1 MINQKLAIGAA
12 IATSIAVVAGVASYY
27 SPYATIN
34 SMKKSASDR
43 DAETLIQHIDFLSLR
58 TSIKENLKTQI
69 MKEIEKRAAIDKQ
82 VTPSIGEQFVDR
94 MLNPM
99 VDKMVSPEGLSA
111 LIENRISPA
120 QFNFNELEK
129 QAERSNMRM
138 GYESPDRFVIYI
150 TDQIE
155 PEKEIALILKRHGLD
170 WKLSGIDISKV

>member
-12 IATSIAVVAGVASYY
+12 IATSIAVVAGVSSYF
-27 SPYATIN
+27 SPYVTIN

-58 TSIKENLKTQI
+58 NSIKEKNESQI
-69 MKEIEKRAAIDKQ
+69 MKEIEKRAATDKQ
-82 VTPSIGEQFVDR
+82 VTPVIGEQFVDK

-111 LIENRISPA
+111 LIENRVSPA
-120 QFNFNELEK
+120 EFNFQELEK

-138 GYESPDRFVIYI
+138 GYESPDRFVVYI
-150 TDQIE
+150 TDRVDQKKKS
-155 PEKEIALILKRHGLD
+155 P
-170 WKLSGIDISKV
+170 